1 MILFLVA
8 KSEAGGFYLRKPSL
22 ALERTAERQSPGKE
36 RNIEKI
42 VASLI
47 PSPFSTPP
55 FLGGS
60 RSENA
65 QERDFAPLLAFS
77 VSLALSRS
85 SPPFGLKVS
94 LGPKE
99 RGREGKRGQ
108 TEKKKERKGP
118 LCVTHNNH
126 RIITPKRSQGENN
139 NRVKASSSAY
149 LRAYVYVL
157 RRLFFSV
164 VGFRFL
170 GILPPLSPFEGAR
183 SFVWSGTARS
193 LRPVPHPFFRRRRR
207 RRPRDRKK
215 REAFVPRS
223 FASVGSPPSSLA
235 GWRRG
240 LAVVVVVA
248 RFWRGG
254 GGGGWSLS
262 LSFRPSFLQTSLR
275 RERGPRRQVGSA
287 IPSFSV
293 PLPLAFVSRPPL
305 RPPPYYSAPGH
316 PPPPRLGR
324 RGCRKKT
331 VPFNAAG
338 QSSASGLWWRWWYV
352 SGCLRA

>member
-22 ALERTAERQSPGKE
+22 ALERTAERHSPGKE

-99 RGREGKRGQ
+99 RGRGGKRGQ
-108 TEKKKERKGP
+108 PEKKKERKGP
-118 LCVTHNNH
+118 LIGVTHNNH

-149 LRAYVYVL
+149 LRAYVSVP
-157 RRLFFSV
+157 RLFFSV

-170 GILPPLSPFEGAR
+170 GIPPSLSPFEGAR
-183 SFVWSGTARS
+183 SSG
-193 LRPVPHPFFRRRRR
+193 L
-207 RRPRDRKK
+207 
-215 REAFVPRS
+215 
-223 FASVGSPPSSLA
+223 G
-235 GWRRG
+235 RRG
-240 LAVVVVVA
+240 LFAPCPILS
-248 RFWRGG
+248 FDGG
-254 GGGGWSLS
+254 GGGRGTGKKGK
-262 LSFRPSFLQTSLR
+262 RSFLVRSLALVR
-275 RERGPRRQVGSA
+275 
-287 IPSFSV
+287 
-293 PLPLAFVSRPPL
+293 PLLRWLAGVVDSRSSSSSLAFGREEEAGRSPSHFAPPSSRPASEGKEDL
-305 RPPPYYSAPGH
+305 
-316 PPPPRLGR
+316 
-324 RGCRKKT
+324 
-331 VPFNAAG
+331 AG
-338 QSSASGLWWRWWYV
+338 K
-352 SGCLRA
+352 

>member
-22 ALERTAERQSPGKE
+22 ALERTAERHSPGKE

-183 SFVWSGTARS
+183 SSG
-193 LRPVPHPFFRRRRR
+193 L
-207 RRPRDRKK
+207 
-215 REAFVPRS
+215 
-223 FASVGSPPSSLA
+223 G
-235 GWRRG
+235 RRG
-240 LAVVVVVA
+240 LFAPCPILS
-248 RFWRGG
+248 FDGG
-254 GGGGWSLS
+254 GGGG
-262 LSFRPSFLQTSLR
+262 RGTGKKGERSFLVRSLALVR
-275 RERGPRRQVGSA
+275 
-287 IPSFSV
+287 
-293 PLPLAFVSRPPL
+293 PLLRWLAGVVDSRSSSSPLAFGGEEEEEAGRSPSHFVPPSSRPASEGKEDL
-305 RPPPYYSAPGH
+305 
-316 PPPPRLGR
+316 
-324 RGCRKKT
+324 
-331 VPFNAAG
+331 AG
-338 QSSASGLWWRWWYV
+338 K
-352 SGCLRA
+352 